1 MTSRTII
8 PVPTDPR
15 AIAIDRR
22 FPSDDFYAR
31 LRDQVGKRDAEAI
44 WGEAH
49 RLRGLR

>member
-1 MTSRTII
+1 MTSHTIV

-15 AIAIDRR
+15 AVAIDIR
-22 FPSDDFYAR
+22 FPTDAFYAQ

-49 RLRGLR
+49 RMRDAR